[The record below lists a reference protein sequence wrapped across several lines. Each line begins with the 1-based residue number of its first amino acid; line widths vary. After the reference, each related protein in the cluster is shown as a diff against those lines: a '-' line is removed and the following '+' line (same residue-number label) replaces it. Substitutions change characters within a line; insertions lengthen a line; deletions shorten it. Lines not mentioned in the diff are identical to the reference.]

1 MVSDISQA
9 PSCARPR
16 GHQRDPCLAIN
27 VRPHRYCTGQGPLML
42 ITSYC
47 STSAAMMR
55 KCKNRRRGEENVKKK
70 LHDTRK
76 RRDVQHI
83 KQLYQWL
90 SDLILYCEALG
101 KVCFH
106 KNLNHWSYFWCLMM
120 TISLIIL
127 GLRDIKLKKKKS
139 VCWHFQILSRLTSWR
154 SGKQKAAW
162 KCVRSKWHLKFVWN
176 VSTEASQSV
185 RPGCFHGISFSSFT
199 LSTTHDDVKS
209 ATSRALWEKTQ
220 KTTVGGVTLK
230 YFATW
235 QRDWS
240 EGEMID
246 RCFSVTSAQ
255 SN

>member
-55 KCKNRRRGEENVKKK
+55 KCKSRRRGEENVKKK

-127 GLRDIKLKKKKS
+127 GLRDIKLKKKIS
-139 VCWHFQILSRLTSWR
+139 LLAFPDFIQINFLEVWKAESCMKMCQVQMTSEACLKCFYR
-154 SGKQKAAW
+154 STSICAAW
-162 KCVRSKWHLKFVWN
+162 LLPWNFIFKFH
-176 VSTEASQSV
+176 SQ
-185 RPGCFHGISFSSFT
+185 
-199 LSTTHDDVKS
+199 HDDVKS